1 MNAIMSFFQTE
12 GTCFFDF
19 KETWTDREINSTE
32 ADSETGFCMRNG
44 APMGSEETD
53 RKREIE
59 QEKGAREQL
68 HVHLQLLVL
77 LV

>member
-1 MNAIMSFFQTE
+1 MDPA
-12 GTCFFDF
+12 
-19 KETWTDREINSTE
+19 E
-32 ADSETGFCMRNG
+32 ADFLSEPGFFFFFAWDTNWFRK
-44 APMGSEETD
+44 TD

-59 QEKGAREQL
+59 QEKKGAQEQL

>member
-1 MNAIMSFFQTE
+1 MNSV
-12 GTCFFDF
+12 
-19 KETWTDREINSTE
+19 E
-32 ADSETGFCMRNG
+32 ADFLSELGLLYRATNWFGK
-44 APMGSEETD
+44 TD

-59 QEKGAREQL
+59 QEKGVQEPS